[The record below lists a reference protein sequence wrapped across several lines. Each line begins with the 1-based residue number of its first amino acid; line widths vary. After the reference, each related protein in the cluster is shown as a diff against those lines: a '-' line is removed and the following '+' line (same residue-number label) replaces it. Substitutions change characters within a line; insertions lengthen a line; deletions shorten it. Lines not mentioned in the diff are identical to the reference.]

1 MIKLIIYILLIYV
14 AYKVIKGLTAPSV
27 STERREERDAGPVDD
42 IMIKDPVCGVYFP
55 KKDGIYLNADGR
67 DMYFCSNECRDRF
80 VDSSSKK

>member
-14 AYKVIKGLTAPSV
+14 AYKVIKGWTAPSV
-27 STERREERDAGPVDD
+27 STERREDRNAGTVDD

-55 KKDGIYLNADGR
+55 KRDGIYLNADGS
-67 DMYFCSNECRDRF
+67 DMYFCSSECRDRF

>member
-14 AYKVIKGLTAPSV
+14 AYKVIKAWAAPSV
-27 STERREERDAGPVDD
+27 STERGEERDSGLVDD

-67 DMYFCSNECRDRF
+67 DMYFCSSECRDRF
-80 VDSSSKK
+80 VDSGSKK

>member
-14 AYKVIKGLTAPSV
+14 AYRVIKGWTAPSV
-27 STERREERDAGPVDD
+27 STERREERDADPVDD

-55 KKDGIYLNADGR
+55 KRDGVYLDHDGKGI
-67 DMYFCSNECRDRF
+67 YFCSSECRDRF